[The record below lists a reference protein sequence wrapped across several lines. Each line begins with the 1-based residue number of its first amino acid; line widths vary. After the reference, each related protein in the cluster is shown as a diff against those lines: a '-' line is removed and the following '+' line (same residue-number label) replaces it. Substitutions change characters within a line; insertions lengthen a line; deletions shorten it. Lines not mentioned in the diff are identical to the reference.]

1 MLKSNCKIMQN
12 DKNGRIEE
20 MVKMEEMV
28 EMIEWQNWQNGSN
41 HRNGRMVEINQ
52 NAFLA

>member
-28 EMIEWQNWQNGSN
+28 E
-41 HRNGRMVEINQ
+41 REIVTT
-52 NAFLA
+52 ATGP